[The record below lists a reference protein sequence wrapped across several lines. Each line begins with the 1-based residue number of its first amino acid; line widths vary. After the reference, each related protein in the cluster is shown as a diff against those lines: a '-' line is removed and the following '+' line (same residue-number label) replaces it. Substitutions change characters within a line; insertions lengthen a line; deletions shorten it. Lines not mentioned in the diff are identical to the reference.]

1 MGGSSMIKKTL
12 NLNIDLGPLLRI
24 MFVLLACVNFLAIV
38 FVSGT
43 MCITLLRI
51 MDINE
56 AREFLTQVQSLP
68 SSTPSMMLLKPILW
82 FIGLLLLMSIG
93 RFKPLNNKE
102 NRTISAI
109 CIFCCVYIMYCQQFS
124 NNSIMLLFIAYVL
137 YTNKDNYTR
146 SIFLLISIVLY
157 LFSNHDVLSFMRVIP
172 LSEFINC
179 YNSGMQSMLRILEN
193 FLIMLNIIV
202 FIMYMFVMILE
213 EVNESKRVMQL
224 NDELQILNKQ
234 LQEYA
239 SIQEKMG
246 ETKERNRLAREI
258 HDTLGHTLTGLSVGI
273 DAAMMI
279 LDIDS
284 DATKKQLSILS
295 DTARQGLKDVRRSV
309 EKLRPDALERYS
321 LQEALEKMII
331 DFEVVSKVNINFV
344 CHLESLSFNKD
355 EEEVIYRIIQEGLT
369 NALRHGHA
377 KNVFISFALENNKLL
392 IIIED
397 DGVGCKDLEYGFG
410 LHHMEERIKILHGKL
425 RAYGYDGFVIIAEIP
440 LRKEDTND

>member
-1 MGGSSMIKKTL
+1 MEKRKLHLIL
-12 NLNIDLGPLLRI
+12 DLSILLRI
-24 MFVLLACVNFLAIV
+24 LFVLLVCINFLAII
-38 FVSGT
+38 FVSGIIY
-43 MCITLLRI
+43 ITLMRVIDTNVALS
-51 MDINE
+51 
-56 AREFLTQVQSLP
+56 FLSQVSTLP
-68 SSTPSMMLLKPILW
+68 NSAPTMMMIKPILW
-82 FIGLLLLMSIG
+82 FIGLLIFMSIG
-93 RFKPLNNKE
+93 RFKPLNKKE
-102 NRTISAI
+102 NRTISVI
-109 CIFCCVYIMYCQQFS
+109 CIFCCVYIMYCLQFA

-137 YTNKDNYTR
+137 YTNKDNSTR
-146 SIFLLISIVLY
+146 FIFLSISIVLY
-157 LFSNHDVLSFMRVIP
+157 LFSNDNVLSFMRIIS
-172 LSEFINC
+172 LDEFISC
-179 YNSGMQSMLRILEN
+179 YNTTMQSMLNIVNN
-193 FLIMLNIIV
+193 FLIMLNIII

-224 NDELQILNKQ
+224 NEELKELNQQ
-234 LQEYA
+234 LQEFA

-279 LDIDS
+279 LDMDS
-284 DATKKQLSILS
+284 DTTKKQLAVLS
-295 DTARQGLKDVRRSV
+295 QTARQGLKDVRRSV

-344 CHLESLSFNKD
+344 CHLESLSFNSD

-377 KNVFISFALENNKLL
+377 ENVFISFALENNVLL

-397 DGVGCKDLEYGFG
+397 DGIGCQKVEYGFG

-425 RAYGYDGFVIIAEIP
+425 RAYGHDGFVIIAEIP

>member
-1 MGGSSMIKKTL
+1 MGGSNMIKHTL
-12 NLNIDLGPLLRI
+12 KLNIDLGPLLRI
-24 MFVLLACVNFLAIV
+24 MFVLLTCVNFLAIV
-38 FVSGT
+38 FISGIIY
-43 MCITLLRI
+43 ITLMRV
-51 MDINE
+51 MDIND
-56 AREFLTQVQSLP
+56 AREFLSQINTLP
-68 SSTPSMMLLKPILW
+68 ASAPQMMMIKPILW
-82 FIGLLLLMSIG
+82 FVVLLLFMSIG
-93 RFKPLNNKE
+93 RFKPLDKKE
-102 NRTISAI
+102 NITISAI
-109 CIFCCVYIMYCQQFS
+109 CIFCCVYIMYCLQFS

-137 YTNKDNYTR
+137 YTNKDNSTR
-146 SIFLLISIVLY
+146 LVFLLISIILY
-157 LFSNHDVLSFMRVIP
+157 LISNHNVLSFLRVIP
-172 LSEFINC
+172 IDEFINC
-179 YNSGMQSMLRILEN
+179 YNSGMQSALNIADN
-193 FLIMLNIIV
+193 FLLMLNIIV

-224 NDELQILNKQ
+224 NDELQVLNKQ

-295 DTARQGLKDVRRSV
+295 ETARSGLKDVRRSV

-377 KNVFISFALENNKLL
+377 KNVFISFALENSKLL

-410 LHHMEERIKILHGKL
+410 LHHMEERIKILDGRL
-425 RAYGYDGFVIIAEIP
+425 RAYGHDGFVIIAEIP